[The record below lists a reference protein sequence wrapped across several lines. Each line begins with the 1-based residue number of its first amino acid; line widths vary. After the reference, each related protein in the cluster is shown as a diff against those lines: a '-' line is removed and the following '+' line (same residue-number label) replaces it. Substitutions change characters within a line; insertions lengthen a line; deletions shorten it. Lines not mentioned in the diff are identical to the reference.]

1 VVTHVEINQEPVELF
16 KILKFEG
23 LVPSGAEAKI
33 VISEGLVLLNGR
45 VETQKRKKIMS
56 GDVIDFSGETLKI
69 ILMEK

>member
-1 VVTHVEINQEPVELF
+1 MVTHVEINQEPVELF